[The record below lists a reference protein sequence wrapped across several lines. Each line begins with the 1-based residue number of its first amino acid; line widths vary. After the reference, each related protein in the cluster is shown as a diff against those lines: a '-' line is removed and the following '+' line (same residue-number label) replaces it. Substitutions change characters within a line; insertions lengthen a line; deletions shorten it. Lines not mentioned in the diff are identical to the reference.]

1 MSLPYNSGLM
11 LKVTSDNGS
20 QFFADYSLNS
30 DIERFGKEALE
41 LGLTG
46 EAIYDYVKAET
57 FKIAPAEFPT
67 TLPKTTNM
75 TYPISKFV
83 EAAKALRENYP
94 DGELITI
101 TSDETSLTVSRTETV
116 ENNAAVYEYG
126 SYIKLTPPTENYEG
140 TVEEYVENLLDQL
153 YGFGDDEYDEDPEE
167 DDDE

>member
-1 MSLPYNSGLM
+1 
-11 LKVTSDNGS
+11 
-20 QFFADYSLNS
+20 
-30 DIERFGKEALE
+30 
-41 LGLTG
+41 
-46 EAIYDYVKAET
+46 
-57 FKIAPAEFPT
+57 
-67 TLPKTTNM
+67 M

-83 EAAKALRENYP
+83 EVAEALRENYP

-140 TVEEYVENLLDQL
+140 TVEEYAENLLDQL

-167 DDDE
+167 DNDE